1 MKRINLLEFHNLFM
15 SQDISKDE
23 VKQFL
28 EIHKIKKNRNL
39 KI

>member
-1 MKRINLLEFHNLFM
+1 MKRINLLEFHNLFA

-28 EIHKIKKNRNL
+28 EIHKIKK
-39 KI
+39 KKTGI